1 MLKRYLF
8 TTVFILGTTHGVAFG
23 QFLLIPESTNDRVI
37 AVNAFDGSLVN
48 PNFLDVG
55 LAASNAGVSS
65 TPIEVLEVGNE
76 FWVSDQVADRIWRF
90 DAAGAAIGAITSPE
104 LNNIRGMEVVGNTV
118 YVAQGSAGA
127 TFGEGLVTVDVA
139 TASVTGIFNGRLD
152 DDVSY
157 QDVKFFNGELLVTN
171 SDTGND
177 GIDRYLPDGT
187 YLGTLVTSDGVN
199 GIDFPQ
205 QINVRGS
212 NGNLIVGG
220 FSLPSGVYEYMPDG
234 TFVGIVAGDPF
245 GPRAAYEL
253 GNGGI
258 AWTNGTWFR
267 TDADIFVEGASF
279 RYITPSSI
287 PEPTSMALLLIGSC
301 VSLRRRR

>member
-1 MLKRYLF
+1 MIVNKMGMMAL
-8 TTVFILGTTHGVAFG
+8 VLGLSQGVAMG
-23 QFLLIPESTNDRVI
+23 QFLLIPESTNDRVV
-37 AVNAFDGSLVN
+37 AVNAFDGSLAN
-48 PNFLDVG
+48 PNFLDIAP
-55 LAASNAGVSS
+55 LAASAGVSS

-90 DAAGAAIGAITSPE
+90 DSNGGPLGAITSPD
-104 LNNIRGMEVVGNTV
+104 LNNLRGMEVVGNTV
-118 YVAQGSAGA
+118 YVAQGSAGGA
-127 TFGEGLVTVDVA
+127 FGEGLVTIDVA

-157 QDVKFFNGELLVTN
+157 QDVKLFNGELLVTN

-187 YLGTLVTSDGVN
+187 FLGTLFVSDGVS

-212 NGNLIVGG
+212 TGNLIVGG
-220 FSLPSGVYEYMPDG
+220 FSVPSGVYEYLPDG
-234 TFVGIVAGDPF
+234 TEIGIIAGDPF

-258 AWTNGTWFR
+258 VWTNGTWIR
-267 TDADIFVEGASF
+267 TDADILVEGGNF
-279 RYITPSSI
+279 RYITPSSV
-287 PEPTSMALLLIGSC
+287 PEPTSALLMLITVVG
-301 VSLRRRR
+301 VSRRQR